1 MMAAPTGSIPLF
13 GAGVLLVGLG
23 GGIFSHGTLTA
34 TMNSAPKEQT
44 GLALGAW
51 GAVQATAAGVA
62 VALGGIL
69 RDLVSALAARGFLGE
84 TLAVPATGYAAVYM
98 LEIALLLATV
108 VAMAALIGSPSRG
121 ARPRALTEE
130 FERRSS

>member
-1 MMAAPTGSIPLF
+1 
-13 GAGVLLVGLG
+13 
-23 GGIFSHGTLTA
+23 
-34 TMNSAPKEQT
+34 MNSAPKEQT

-69 RDLVSALAARGFLGE
+69 RDLVSALAARGFFGE
-84 TLAVPATGYAAVYM
+84 ALAVPATGYAAVYA
-98 LEIALLLATV
+98 LEIALLLATTA
-108 VAMAALIGSPSRG
+108 AMAALIGSQRSGSSP
-121 ARPRALTEE
+121 RPFTEE